1 MKTFRK
7 RLTTELVVSL
17 ITIGVL
23 VIGLLFFGF
32 NVGKFTKKI
41 VAARQE
47 LAERATS
54 LQSLAIL
61 RSEYSNKGE
70 PYLNVLYNIIPL
82 KDELIDLSK
91 DFQSLAASERLDYGF
106 TFVGETPAT
115 PGNLG
120 SVRFSLSLGG
130 SLNQLIDFIEN
141 LQNFRYLI
149 NLENIAMSG
158 GASQTSMDIKGSV
171 FFR

>member
-1 MKTFRK
+1 MKIFRK
-7 RLTTELVVSL
+7 KFVTELVISL

-23 VIGLLFFGF
+23 AVGLLFFGF
-32 NVGKFTKKI
+32 NVSKFAKKI

-47 LAERATS
+47 LVERSTS

-61 RSEYSNKGE
+61 RSEYKNKGE

-91 DFQSLAASERLDYGF
+91 DFQSLAANERLGYGF
-106 TFVGETPAT
+106 TFVGETPST
-115 PGNLG
+115 LSNLG
-120 SVRFSLSLGG
+120 SVRFNLNLSG
-130 SLNQLIDFIEN
+130 SLDQLIDFIEN

-149 NLENIAMSG
+149 NLENISMSR
-158 GASQTSMDIKGSV
+158 GASQISMDVKGSV

>member
-7 RLTTELVVSL
+7 KLVTELIISL
-17 ITIGVL
+17 VAVGVIS
-23 VIGLLFFGF
+23 IGLLFFGF
-32 NVGKFTKKI
+32 NISKFAKKV
-41 VAARQE
+41 VATRQE
-47 LAERATS
+47 LTERSAS

-61 RSEYSNKGE
+61 RSEYSSKGE

-91 DFQSLAASERLDYGF
+91 DFQSLAAKERIDYGF
-106 TFVGETPAT
+106 TFIGEIPAT
-115 PGNLG
+115 SNNLG

-130 SLNQLIDFIEN
+130 GLDRLINFIKN
-141 LQNFRYLI
+141 LQNFRYLV
-149 NLENIAMSG
+149 NLENISINKGELQMR
-158 GASQTSMDIKGSV
+158 MNVKGSV